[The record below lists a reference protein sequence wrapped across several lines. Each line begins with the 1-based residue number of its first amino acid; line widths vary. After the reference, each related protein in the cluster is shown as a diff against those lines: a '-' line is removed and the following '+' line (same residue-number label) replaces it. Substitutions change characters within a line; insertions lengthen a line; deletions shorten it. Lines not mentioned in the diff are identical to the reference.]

1 MKDFWKRYRYNRGAV
16 IGLVILAVVIV
27 TAIAAPILFPTSP
40 WKMVSRPFLPPFTQ
54 DSLPLGTDAL
64 GRNVLSGLAH
74 GAYVSLL
81 VGLVSTIV
89 ALAIGVPVGALA
101 GYFVGRTDDA
111 LMRVT
116 EFFQTIPSFA
126 LAIVLLA
133 IFQPS
138 LTFVI
143 VAIAIV
149 SWPPVARL
157 VRGEVLSLRTREFVE
172 AATLSGLRNTQII
185 LHHILPV
192 KDHGSAHGFHS
203 LWEQSHYRIGG
214 HRFARPAFAHDAKD
228 FTGGEVEIDVLCGVF
243 AVSAL
248 GQGDGK
254 VANAQE
260 AHSAFLVRRGFR
272 ASFSPSPIRFSASTV
287 SKIAMPGKK
296 DSHHAVRI
304 TVRAAPII

>member
-1 MKDFWKRYRYNRGAV
+1 MRDFWKRFRYNRGAV
-16 IGLVILAVVIV
+16 IGLVILAVVIA
-27 TAIAAPILFPTSP
+27 TAIAAPFLFPQSP
-40 WKMVSRPFLPPFTQ
+40 WKMVQRPFLPPFTQ
-54 DSLPLGTDAL
+54 DGLPLGTDAL

-81 VGLVSTIV
+81 VGLVSTVV

-111 LMRVT
+111 LMRFT

-143 VAIAIV
+143 IAIAIV

-172 AATLSGLRNTQII
+172 AATLSGLGNTQII
-185 LHHILPV
+185 LRHVLPN
-192 KDHGSAHGFHS
+192 
-203 LWEQSHYRIGG
+203 
-214 HRFARPAFAHDAKD
+214 
-228 FTGGEVEIDVLCGVF
+228 
-243 AVSAL
+243 AL
-248 GQGDGK
+248 
-254 VANAQE
+254 
-260 AHSAFLVRRGFR
+260 
-272 ASFSPSPIRFSASTV
+272 P
-287 SKIAMPGKK
+287 
-296 DSHHAVRI
+296 
-304 TVRAAPII
+304 PIIVLASLMVAQAILLESSLSFLGLGDPNIMSWGYMIGAARTVIRTAWWLSFIPGMAILLTVLALNLIGEGLNDALNPRLTRKSE